1 MRLALLLALLVAAA
15 SCGSSLGDP
24 SAPNPATT
32 TTTTT
37 TLPEW
42 TGADCTMF
50 NPSACR
56 LDITKT
62 SIGIDVHYP
71 NVVFCRLQLL
81 PTVDLP
87 NAGAFDQLAAS
98 WQVTMG
104 NGPNNQT
111 IIAPEK
117 PEWVLEYPLGT
128 EQLYLSR
135 VTFMSKTS
143 DTLATLIAT
152 ALGRADVSLYAV
164 PVECASHR
172 PAA

>member
-1 MRLALLLALLVAAA
+1 MLLAAA

-24 SAPNPATT
+24 GAPTPA
-32 TTTTT
+32 TTT

-42 TGADCTMF
+42 NGADCTMF

-62 SIGIDVHYP
+62 SIGINVHYP

-87 NAGAFDQLAAS
+87 NAAAYDELASA

-128 EQLYLSR
+128 AQLYLSR
-135 VTFMSKTS
+135 VTFTSKTS
-143 DTLATLIAT
+143 DTLATLIAK
-152 ALGRADVSLYAV
+152 AIGRADVSLYAV

-172 PAA
+172 PAP

>member
-1 MRLALLLALLVAAA
+1 MRIASLSVLLAAAA

-24 SAPNPATT
+24 SSPNPAA
-32 TTTTT
+32 TT

-42 TGADCTMF
+42 NGADCTMF

-56 LDITKT
+56 LDVTKT
-62 SIGIDVHYP
+62 SVGIDVHYP

-87 NAGAFDQLAAS
+87 NAGAYDQLAAS
-98 WQVTMG
+98 WQVSMG
-104 NGPNNQT
+104 YGPSNQT

-117 PEWVLEYPLGT
+117 PEWVLEYPLGS
-128 EQLYLSR
+128 EALYLTR

-143 DTLATLIAT
+143 ETLASLIAT
-152 ALGRADVSLYAV
+152 ATGRTDVSLYAV

-172 PAA
+172 PAP